1 MLRVFANCKEMIAE
15 VRSMGE
21 LGFFSLWVINTSK

>member
-1 MLRVFANCKEMIAE
+1 MLRVFENCKEMIAE

-21 LGFFSLWVINTSK
+21 LRFFFSLGD